1 MDTRGIQKGEGYVD
15 PSCFF
20 TEQIYGLPDTSD
32 PGTIAPPPGL
42 KPPSEKIPE
51 EHTFKKNNK
60 EFKLQHASSIPV
72 PDKGE
77 L

>member
-1 MDTRGIQKGEGYVD
+1 MESKEGYVD

-51 EHTFKKNNK
+51 EHTFKQNKK